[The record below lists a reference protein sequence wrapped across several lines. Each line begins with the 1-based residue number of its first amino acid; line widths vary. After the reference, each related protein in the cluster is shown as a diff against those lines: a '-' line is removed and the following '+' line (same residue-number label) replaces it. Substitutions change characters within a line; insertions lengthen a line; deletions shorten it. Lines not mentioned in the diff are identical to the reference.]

1 MASVGKKR
9 RERWTITAENELRE
23 AVETRGGPDSNVD
36 WEGVA
41 RDLETTVHRVKKKWY
56 LLSKKNDSTGAVSEP
71 HARGSHAKIPYA
83 KLPPTNVVWLA
94 LGRP

>member
-41 RDLETTVHRVKKKWY
+41 RDLETTVHRVKK
-56 LLSKKNDSTGAVSEP
+56 
-71 HARGSHAKIPYA
+71 R
-83 KLPPTNVVWLA
+83 
-94 LGRP
+94 

>member
-41 RDLETTVHRVKKKWY
+41 RDLETTVHRVVA
-56 LLSKKNDSTGAVSEP
+56 GAGAGAGAGRSMV
-71 HARGSHAKIPYA
+71 AAQ
-83 KLPPTNVVWLA
+83 PPCVCTPTCTDACPQA
-94 LGRP
+94 LH